1 MLRLIRER
9 GREGGECKDKLQV
22 PKAKGASGLMYI
34 ILEKHLTKELR
45 CNLRMDGR
53 RSIAK
58 GANIIGGGAVGS
70 STSVNNTTTRKAMDS
85 QSECHGTVKI
95 RMEKMKE
102 VKRPPL

>member
-45 CNLRMDGR
+45 EIVYPCIPDPDGEDE
-53 RSIAK
+53 
-58 GANIIGGGAVGS
+58 GGQASSSLAV
-70 STSVNNTTTRKAMDS
+70 ST
-85 QSECHGTVKI
+85 
-95 RMEKMKE
+95 
-102 VKRPPL
+102 